1 MVIKIAITGN
11 IASGKSQIE
20 NILKSRGFTVY
31 DSDCIAHEILDNITE
46 FFGYDVFTDGKI
58 DRKKLGNL
66 VFSNTDLK
74 KKLEDITHP
83 QIKSVIVELF
93 EKHKSDKYIFV
104 SVPLLYEAGFD
115 DIFDKVLF
123 VSVDKELQLERL
135 MKRNN
140 LTKEEALLRIS
151 SQIPQDE
158 KILKADYVIDNNSSV
173 ETLNDQVYEFIE
185 TLLIMP

>member
-20 NILKSRGFTVY
+20 NVLKSMGFPVY
-31 DSDCIAHEILDNITE
+31 DSDCIAHDILNNITE

-58 DRKKLGNL
+58 DRNKLGNL
-66 VFSNTDLK
+66 VFSDPDLRQ
-74 KKLEDITHP
+74 KLEDITHP
-83 QIKSVIVELF
+83 QIKSVIQALF

-104 SVPLLYEAGFD
+104 SVPLLYEAGFET
-115 DIFDKVLF
+115 IFDKVLF
-123 VSVDKELQLERL
+123 VSVDKKLQLSRL

-151 SQIPQDE
+151 SQIPQED
-158 KILKADYVIDNNSSV
+158 KLKKADYVVENNSSLDA
-173 ETLNDQVYEFIE
+173 LNMQINKFIE
-185 TLLIMP
+185 SL